1 VKHIDIFLHPQQWQ
15 TIGDDTQYLIKET
28 DDEFIIAFYGSN
40 SDADWKTNFN
50 FFKKPYKNM
59 EVPFHVHRGFLKV
72 WKLINDFFLDL
83 VKDVEK
89 PITIVGHSYGAAVAT
104 LCMED
109 IWFNYPKKRDT
120 LKLVTFGSPR
130 VIGWYNYRKIKER
143 WNNSS
148 IYENRLDLVTHV
160 PFAFMGFRH
169 VQKITKIGR
178 DKPFLQRLRIINN
191 HMIPAYEQALRDY
204 FQDKS

>member
-1 VKHIDIFLHPQQWQ
+1 MISIFTQPQQWQ

-28 DDEFIIAFYGSN
+28 DSEFIIAFYGSN
-40 SDADWKTNFN
+40 SKNDWKNNFN

-72 WKLINDFFLDL
+72 WKLINDHFLAL
-83 VKDVEK
+83 VKDVDK
-89 PITIVGHSYGAAVAT
+89 PITIIGHSYGGAIAT

-109 IWFNYPKKRDT
+109 IWFNYPEKRASLNLIT
-120 LKLVTFGSPR
+120 YGSPR

-160 PFAFMGFRH
+160 PFVLMGFRH
-169 VQKITKIGR
+169 VKKITKIGR
-178 DKPFLQRLRIINN
+178 DKPFLQKLQIIKN
-191 HMIPAYEQALRDY
+191 HMIPGYSKALHDA
-204 FQDKS
+204 